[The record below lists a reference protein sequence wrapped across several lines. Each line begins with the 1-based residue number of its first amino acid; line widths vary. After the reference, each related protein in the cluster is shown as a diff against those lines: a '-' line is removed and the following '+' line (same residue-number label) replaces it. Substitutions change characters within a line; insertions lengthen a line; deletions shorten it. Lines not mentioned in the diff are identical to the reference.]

1 MLRQSSAIR
10 SCLRSSAWRRA
21 SATTRGGKPANSATK
36 APQNRSTSV
45 IVLSSNVSEENM
57 KSNISSLEWT
67 EISNCLSGHIVHVY
81 DSIAVFLFKKNTKY
95 LILQHIGSM
104 AITLI
109 CSSIGQG
116 IKECQPEIALEV
128 DWLGSRGKSLLEN
141 LEFPFPPSKNT
152 TFPWDNPPAAL
163 RLDYSGRMPLLL
175 RNRWQL
181 SKISRVK
188 LGETWNGKNPN
199 LLRTAV
205 VACSKAANS
214 WKWVAKSVKHLVS
227 YKNQEICVPEL
238 HLLSSNKTTESTF
251 KIDFLKLC
259 LLQASTKCFAMAQ
272 AIPKPSAVEVPRP
285 QSVCSKSNQIYFLK
299 HIQISGRMG
308 VFHLQFPEV
317 T

>member
-1 MLRQSSAIR
+1 MSMTLLQF
-10 SCLRSSAWRRA
+10 
-21 SATTRGGKPANSATK
+21 
-36 APQNRSTSV
+36 
-45 IVLSSNVSEENM
+45 
-57 KSNISSLEWT
+57 
-67 EISNCLSGHIVHVY
+67 
-81 DSIAVFLFKKNTKY
+81 FLFKNYTKY

-116 IKECQPEIALEV
+116 IKECQPEIAWEV

-152 TFPWDNPPAAL
+152 TLPWDNPPAAL
-163 RLDYSGRMPLLL
+163 RLDDSGRMPLLL

-199 LLRTAV
+199 LFRTAV

-238 HLLSSNKTTESTF
+238 HLLSSNKTTESTC

-285 QSVCSKSNQIYFLK
+285 QSVCSKSSQI
-299 HIQISGRMG
+299 
-308 VFHLQFPEV
+308 
-317 T
+317 

>member
-1 MLRQSSAIR
+1 MLKQSSAIR

-45 IVLSSNVSEENM
+45 IVLSSNVSGENM

-116 IKECQPEIALEV
+116 IKECQPEIAWEV

-152 TFPWDNPPAAL
+152 TLPWDNPPAAL
-163 RLDYSGRMPLLL
+163 RLDDSGRMPVLL
-175 RNRWQL
+175 RNRWQH
-181 SKISRVK
+181 SKISKR
-188 LGETWNGKNPN
+188 ETRRNMK
-199 LLRTAV
+199 R
-205 VACSKAANS
+205 K
-214 WKWVAKSVKHLVS
+214 KS
-227 YKNQEICVPEL
+227 QPVPHCRGGL
-238 HLLSSNKTTESTF
+238 FQSCQL
-251 KIDFLKLC
+251 
-259 LLQASTKCFAMAQ
+259 
-272 AIPKPSAVEVPRP
+272 VEVSGKECEASGVLQKSRDLCARVT
-285 QSVCSKSNQIYFLK
+285 SSK
-299 HIQISGRMG
+299 
-308 VFHLQFPEV
+308 
-317 T
+317 